1 MSSDIDASC
10 YDVNVKAAPA
20 AQPSGSYSVPGSGIH
35 HSLPTSG
42 FPFVVLVSVVPCA
55 GPQLPN
61 QQRRTE
67 SFEFAGVE
75 LHVRAVRG
83 CDVLECQGHP
93 LADVCCA
100 GGIDPGIAQQPN
112 SERG

>member
-1 MSSDIDASC
+1 
-10 YDVNVKAAPA
+10 
-20 AQPSGSYSVPGSGIH
+20 
-35 HSLPTSG
+35 
-42 FPFVVLVSVVPCA
+42 
-55 GPQLPN
+55 
-61 QQRRTE
+61 
-67 SFEFAGVE
+67 
-75 LHVRAVRG
+75 VRAVRG